1 MSKKQFIKRH
11 HLIINKLR
19 SSPCSFKEIQDY
31 LEKHSI
37 NDDENY
43 AISKRTFE
51 RDVKEIWEIYK
62 IDIEYKRSQ
71 NAYEITQDADEA
83 KNDRLIESF
92 QIFNALSISD
102 SISNQIIIEKRK
114 PLGTENM
121 HGLLHAIKN
130 QLQVQF
136 SYEKFWKSNNEK
148 KVRSAYPLALKE
160 ARNRWYLIAQ
170 DPIEG
175 ISKTFGLDRIFNLD
189 ISRKKFEYP
198 TDFNA
203 EKKFEHSFGIT
214 IDDMKPEKIKLCFS
228 PRQADFVKSLPLHHS
243 QKIVTENEKECIIEL
258 FMRPTYDFIMEL
270 LSIGQEVKVLE
281 PDSLKKEI
289 VKKLED
295 TLRQYKS

>member
-19 SSPCSFKEIQDY
+19 SNPCSFKDMQDY

-62 IDIEYKRSQ
+62 IGIEYRRSQ
-71 NAYEITQDADEA
+71 NAYEITQDADEV
-83 KNDRLIESF
+83 KTDRLIESI
-92 QIFNALSISD
+92 QILNALSVSD
-102 SISNQIIIEKRK
+102 SVSSHLILEKRK

-130 QLQVQF
+130 QFQVQF
-136 SYEKFWKSNNEK
+136 THEKFWKDHNEK
-148 KVRSAYPLALKE
+148 KIRSVYPLALKE
-160 ARNRWYLIAQ
+160 ARNRWYLLAK
-170 DPIEG
+170 DPNEDVF
-175 ISKTFGLDRIFNLD
+175 KTFGLDRIFNLD
-189 ISRKKFEYP
+189 ITRKKFEYP
-198 TDFNA
+198 INFDA

-214 IDDMKPEKIKLCFS
+214 IDGINPEKIILCFS
-228 PRQADFVKSLPLHHS
+228 HRQADFVKSLPLHHS
-243 QKIVTENEKECIIEL
+243 QKIVSENESECVIEL

-270 LSIGQEVKVLE
+270 LSLGKEVKVQE
-281 PDSLKKEI
+281 PESLKNEMI
-289 VKKLED
+289 EMLEA
-295 TLRQYKS
+295 TLKQYK

>member
-19 SSPCSFKEIQDY
+19 SNPCSFKDMQDY

-62 IDIEYKRSQ
+62 IGIEYRRSQ
-71 NAYEITQDADEA
+71 NAYEITQDADEV
-83 KNDRLIESF
+83 KTDRLIESI
-92 QIFNALSISD
+92 QILNALSVSD
-102 SISNQIIIEKRK
+102 SLYNHIIIEKRK

-136 SYEKFWKSNNEK
+136 THEKFWKGNNEK
-148 KVRSAYPLALKE
+148 KIRSVYPLALKE
-160 ARNRWYLIAQ
+160 ARNRWYLIAK
-170 DPIEG
+170 DPNEDVF
-175 ISKTFGLDRIFNLD
+175 KTFGLDRIFNLD
-189 ISRKKFEYP
+189 ITRKKFEYP
-198 TDFNA
+198 ISFDA

-214 IDDMKPEKIKLCFS
+214 IDGVNPEKIILCFS
-228 PRQADFVKSLPLHHS
+228 HRQADFVKSLPLHHS
-243 QKIVTENEKECIIEL
+243 QKIVSESEKECIIEL

-270 LSIGQEVKVLE
+270 LSLGKEVKVQE
-281 PDSLKKEI
+281 PESLKNKMIEMLEATL
-289 VKKLED
+289 KL
-295 TLRQYKS
+295 YK

>member
-19 SSPCSFKEIQDY
+19 SNPCSFKDMQDY

-62 IDIEYKRSQ
+62 IGIEYRRSQ
-71 NAYEITQDADEA
+71 NAYEITQDADEV
-83 KNDRLIESF
+83 KTDRLIESI
-92 QIFNALSISD
+92 QILNALSVSD
-102 SISNQIIIEKRK
+102 SVSSHLILEKRK

-130 QLQVQF
+130 QFQVQF
-136 SYEKFWKSNNEK
+136 THEKFWKGNNEK
-148 KVRSAYPLALKE
+148 KIRSVYPLALKE
-160 ARNRWYLIAQ
+160 ARNRWYLLAK
-170 DPIEG
+170 DPNEDVF
-175 ISKTFGLDRIFNLD
+175 KTFGLDRIFNLD
-189 ISRKKFEYP
+189 ITRKKFEYP
-198 TDFNA
+198 INFDA

-214 IDDMKPEKIKLCFS
+214 IDGINPEKIILCFS
-228 PRQADFVKSLPLHHS
+228 HRQADFVKSLPLHHS
-243 QKIVTENEKECIIEL
+243 QKIVSENESECVIEL

-270 LSIGQEVKVLE
+270 LSLGKEVKVQE
-281 PDSLKKEI
+281 PESLKNEMI
-289 VKKLED
+289 EMLEA
-295 TLRQYKS
+295 TLKQYK

>member
-19 SSPCSFKEIQDY
+19 SNPCSFKDMQDY

-62 IDIEYKRSQ
+62 IGIEYRRSQ
-71 NAYEITQDADEA
+71 NAYEITQDADEV
-83 KNDRLIESF
+83 KTDRLIESI
-92 QIFNALSISD
+92 QILNALSVSD
-102 SISNQIIIEKRK
+102 SVSSHIILEKRK

-136 SYEKFWKSNNEK
+136 THEKFWKGNNENK
-148 KVRSAYPLALKE
+148 IRSVYPLALKE
-160 ARNRWYLIAQ
+160 ARNRWYLLAK
-170 DPIEG
+170 DPNEDVF
-175 ISKTFGLDRIFNLD
+175 KTFGLDRIFNLD
-189 ISRKKFEYP
+189 ITRKKFEYP
-198 TDFNA
+198 FNFDA

-214 IDDMKPEKIKLCFS
+214 IDGVKPEKIILCFS
-228 PRQADFVKSLPLHHS
+228 HRQANFVKSLPLHHS
-243 QKIVTENEKECIIEL
+243 QKIVSENQTECVIEL

-270 LSIGQEVKVLE
+270 LSLGKEVKVQE
-281 PDSLKKEI
+281 PESLKNKMIEM
-289 VKKLED
+289 LEAA
-295 TLRQYKS
+295 LKRYK